1 MICIIV
7 FSLLFR
13 NNLFWYLLVLSGIK
27 LQTGWQAVP
36 MELHWLWLCWAALP
50 CGLPCL
56 VSVSF
61 LGNRKNKVEP
71 CLPQP
76 EWLDCTCLCLSQTVP
91 PMIFFSKTAF
101 VHSLWLPRRRESLS
115 TGYKSSIRPAGQTVF
130 CVCRDVNQIDGCAT
144 SSWGRA
150 GGVHFLSDGCRARRG
165 QAWCRSPW
173 NLYLSCGLGQCLLRL
188 CLSLLC
194 CPNNPSFTSSIKWK
208 DNARLSFYH
217 PCTSHWCSV
226 DVLPL
231 HLLFQFPL
239 VGIFILF
246 CSSIL
251 YTAWDTLWKCCI
263 QFLCLVDNIFPIK

>member
-61 LGNRKNKVEP
+61 LGNRKNKAEP
-71 CLPQP
+71 CLPQS

-101 VHSLWLPRRRESLS
+101 VHSLWLPQRRESLS

-150 GGVHFLSDGCRARRG
+150 GGVHFCLMAAGLGGARRG
-165 QAWCRSPW
+165 AGLPETCTWAVGWTNVFWDCVSP
-173 NLYLSCGLGQCLLRL
+173 
-188 CLSLLC
+188 
-194 CPNNPSFTSSIKWK
+194 
-208 DNARLSFYH
+208 
-217 PCTSHWCSV
+217 CSV
-226 DVLPL
+226 AQTTLPSQAPLSGRIMRVCHSTILVHHTGVL
-231 HLLFQFPL
+231 
-239 VGIFILF
+239 
-246 CSSIL
+246 
-251 YTAWDTLWKCCI
+251 
-263 QFLCLVDNIFPIK
+263 

>member
-61 LGNRKNKVEP
+61 LGNQKNKVEP

-91 PMIFFSKTAF
+91 PMIFLARQP
-101 VHSLWLPRRRESLS
+101 LC
-115 TGYKSSIRPAGQTVF
+115 TVF
-130 CVCRDVNQIDGCAT
+130 GFLGGGKVCPRVINLPLDQQDRQFFVSVGMLTKLMAAPHLPGGEQEVFISCLMA
-144 SSWGRA
+144 A
-150 GGVHFLSDGCRARRG
+150 GLGGARRG
-165 QAWCRSPW
+165 AGLPETCTWAVGWANVFWDCVSP
-173 NLYLSCGLGQCLLRL
+173 
-188 CLSLLC
+188 
-194 CPNNPSFTSSIKWK
+194 
-208 DNARLSFYH
+208 
-217 PCTSHWCSV
+217 CSV
-226 DVLPL
+226 AQTTLPSQAPLSGRIMRVCHSTILVHHTGVL
-231 HLLFQFPL
+231 
-239 VGIFILF
+239 
-246 CSSIL
+246 
-251 YTAWDTLWKCCI
+251 
-263 QFLCLVDNIFPIK
+263 